1 MFGASNLYKRSNI
14 VNICSRKYSVS
25 RFKDQYY
32 LIKFLF
38 VGSTLLKPI
47 MNLHPDRN
55 AQNSKNHKLAVAVN
69 EAYAVLGKSPSRENY
84 DHYLSHLRRRLS
96 HNNIVSDIPYDRV
109 VFRDRDYFY
118 EDTSGRN
125 RRFYE
130 ESFYR
135 GRKGFDGEKPYY
147 GIKGVKRLPNSYIAA
162 GMVYKILFKST
173 SRERRKTKANI
184 SICSRKCYEKWDG
197 ETAGIIPEAA
207 F

>member
-1 MFGASNLYKRSNI
+1 MT
-14 VNICSRKYSVS
+14 V
-25 RFKDQYY
+25 
-32 LIKFLF
+32 
-38 VGSTLLKPI
+38 
-47 MNLHPDRN
+47 HPDRN

-84 DHYLSHLRRRLS
+84 DHHLSHLRRQLS
-96 HNNIVSDIPYDRV
+96 HNSIVSDIPYDRV

-118 EDTSGRN
+118 EDTVGRN

-162 GMVYKILFKST
+162 GIVMFMMLGSLFHYYISTLSTRYCLNQLHERDENLKKIYQSVRENAMRNGMEKQQELFRKQYLEKNS
-173 SRERRKTKANI
+173 SKVGEELRR
-184 SICSRKCYEKWDG
+184 SHD
-197 ETAGIIPEAA
+197 
-207 F
+207 